1 MTFTLLA
8 EGVVAL
14 LLVAGGVFAFTG
26 SLGML
31 QLKDFFMRLHGPT
44 KGTTLGIGCILIA
57 SMLYFT
63 VTQREFHVQELL
75 ITLFLFITA
84 PVTGHMLAK
93 TGLHMHLR
101 FITGTR
107 GSLPE
112 LRDEDVGQSRV
123 ARPAKARHPWRTR
136 RKSLQMKSRRKSRL
150 PR

>member
-1 MTFTLLA
+1 MTFYVIA
-8 EGVVAL
+8 EGVIAF

-31 QLKDFFMRLHGPT
+31 QFKDFFMRLHGPT

-63 VTQREFHVQELL
+63 ITQRELHVQELL

-107 GSLPE
+107 GSVPE
-112 LRDEDVGQSRV
+112 FRDEDVGQSRV
-123 ARPAKARHPWRTR
+123 ARPARAKHPWKYRKAKRTR
-136 RKSLQMKSRRKSRL
+136 MRR
-150 PR
+150 

>member
-1 MTFTLLA
+1 MTFYVIA
-8 EGVVAL
+8 EGVISL
-14 LLVAGGVFAFTG
+14 LLVAGGIFAFTG

-31 QLKDFFMRLHGPT
+31 QFKDFFMRLHGPT
-44 KGTTLGIGCILIA
+44 KGTTLGIGCVLIA

-63 VTQREFHVQELL
+63 ITQRELHVQELL

-107 GSLPE
+107 GSVPE
-112 LRDEDVGQSRV
+112 FRNEDVGQSRV

-136 RKSLQMKSRRKSRL
+136 QRRRRL
-150 PR
+150 

>member
-1 MTFTLLA
+1 MTFYVIA
-8 EGVVAL
+8 EGVISF

-31 QLKDFFMRLHGPT
+31 QFKDFFMRLHSPT

-63 VTQREFHVQELL
+63 ITQRELHVQELL

-101 FITGTR
+101 FTTGTR
-107 GSLPE
+107 GSVPE
-112 LRDEDVGQSRV
+112 FRDEDVGQSRV
-123 ARPAKARHPWRTR
+123 ARPARARHPWKY
-136 RKSLQMKSRRKSRL
+136 RKKKRSRQLR
-150 PR
+150 

>member
-1 MTFTLLA
+1 MTFFVIT
-8 EGVVAL
+8 EGLISL
-14 LLVAGGVFAFTG
+14 LLVAGGIFAFTG

-31 QLKDFFMRLHGPT
+31 KLKDFFMRLHGPT

-63 VTQREFHVQELL
+63 VTQRTFHVQELL
-75 ITLFLFITA
+75 ITLFLFISA

-107 GSLPE
+107 GSVPE

-123 ARPAKARHPWRTR
+123 ARPARAKHPWHTR
-136 RKSLQMKSRRKSRL
+136 KAKKRSRFKQRETA
-150 PR
+150 

>member
-1 MTFTLLA
+1 MTFYVIA
-8 EGVVAL
+8 EGVISL
-14 LLVAGGVFAFTG
+14 LLVAGGIFAFTG

-31 QLKDFFMRLHGPT
+31 QFKDFFMRLHGPT
-44 KGTTLGIGCILIA
+44 KGTTLGIGCVLIA

-63 VTQREFHVQELL
+63 ITQRELHVQELL

-107 GSLPE
+107 GSVPE
-112 LRDEDVGQSRV
+112 FRNEDVGQSRV
-123 ARPAKARHPWRTR
+123 ARPAKARHPWRIRQR
-136 RKSLQMKSRRKSRL
+136 RRRL
-150 PR
+150 

>member
-1 MTFTLLA
+1 MTFYVIA
-8 EGVVAL
+8 EGVIAFL
-14 LLVAGGVFAFTG
+14 LIAGGVFAFTG

-44 KGTTLGIGCILIA
+44 KGTTLGIGCVLIA

-63 VTQREFHVQELL
+63 ITQRELHVQELL

-101 FITGTR
+101 FTTGTR
-107 GSLPE
+107 GSVPE
-112 LRDEDVGQSRV
+112 FRDEDVGQSRV
-123 ARPAKARHPWRTR
+123 ARPARAKHPWKY
-136 RKSLQMKSRRKSRL
+136 RKQKRSRL
-150 PR
+150 FR

>member
-1 MTFTLLA
+1 MMFFVII
-8 EGVVAL
+8 EGLISL
-14 LLVAGGVFAFTG
+14 LLVAGATFAFTG

-31 QLKDFFMRLHGPT
+31 QFKDFFMRLHGPT

-63 VTQREFHVQELL
+63 VTQRTLHLQEVL

-101 FITGTR
+101 FTTGTR
-107 GSLPE
+107 GSVPE
-112 LRDEDVGQSRV
+112 FRDEDVGQSRV
-123 ARPAKARHPWRTR
+123 ARPARARHPWRTR
-136 RKSLQMKSRRKSRL
+136 KAKRSRL
-150 PR
+150 KQRETA